1 MNPLPHPTKAG
12 IPMPQLIRVDHISL
26 TVTDLEVSHRFYT
39 DVLDFIQILDFGYG
53 RIYLHNPSA
62 FILTLIAHPDRTGGR
77 FTELTTGMDHLGL
90 AAADLDDLR
99 AWEQRFRELGV
110 EFTPI
115 REAEFGYHLNFR
127 DPDGMALELGVSKDD
142 FAAAM
147 ELVKTG
153 QLSKD
158 EIQEYARR
166 MLAELNGE

>member
-1 MNPLPHPTKAG
+1 
-12 IPMPQLIRVDHISL
+12 MPQLVRVDHAGL

-62 FILTLIAHPDRTGGR
+62 FILALVAHPDRAGGR
-77 FTELTTGMDHLGL
+77 FTELTTGLDHLGL
-90 AAADLDDLR
+90 AAGDLADLH

-127 DPDGMALELGVSKDD
+127 DPDGIALELAVSKDD

-147 ELVKTG
+147 ELVKSG
-153 QLSKD
+153 QLTKD
-158 EIQEYARR
+158 QIQEYARN
-166 MLAELNGE
+166 MLAELAEG